1 MTRRMIFLSLLLFMF
16 LASTSTS
23 IAATQKTIVFS
34 NNQWDSQLFHN
45 AVAKFIVEN
54 GFDGYKVNFSTGSSN
69 LNWQAIIIG
78 DVDLDIESWTE
89 NVATYQRDVAEKTII
104 PLGVLVPDSAQGFYV
119 PRYVIK
125 GDAKRGIKA
134 VAPQLRTVEDLKK
147 YASVFKDPETLSRGR
162 IYGAIPG
169 WMIDEIMFKKYK
181 HYKLDKDYNYFRVG
195 SEAVLFASIAS
206 AYNLREPWV
215 GYCYEPTWVTGNLD
229 LILLEDAPYNLQG
242 YKEGKT
248 EIPKQPL
255 RIVSSSYFS
264 KKAPDLVPFFSKY
277 RTGSKLVSKALAH
290 IKDSGDSHE
299 KVAIWFLKNNDVLL
313 DQWLAP
319 ENAKKVRDV
328 LGKI

>member
-1 MTRRMIFLSLLLFMF
+1 MSRKIFFSLLLPIMLFIF
-16 LASTSTS
+16 VPAAIAS
-23 IAATQKTIVFS
+23 QKTIVFT

-45 AVAKFIVEN
+45 AVAKFVVEN
-54 GFDGYKVNFSTGSSN
+54 GFDGYKVSYSTGSSN
-69 LNWQAIIIG
+69 INWQAIIIG

-104 PLGVLVPDSAQGFYV
+104 PLGILVPDSAQGFYV
-119 PRYVIK
+119 PRYVVK

-134 VAPQLRTVEDLKK
+134 VAPELKTVDDLKK
-147 YASVFKDPETLSRGR
+147 YASVFKDPEAPSRGR

-181 HYKLDKDYNYFRVG
+181 HYKLDTSYNYFRVG

-206 AYNLREPWV
+206 AYNLGEPWV
-215 GYCYEPTWVTGNLD
+215 GYCYEPTWVIGNLD
-229 LILLEDAPYNLQG
+229 LIRLEDAPYDPKG

-255 RIVSSSYFS
+255 RIVSSSYFA

-277 RTGSKLVSKALAH
+277 RTGSEHVSKALAR
-290 IKDSGDSHE
+290 IKNSGDSHD
-299 KVAIWFLKNNDVLL
+299 KVAIWFLKNNDALL

-319 ENAKKVRDV
+319 ENAQKVRKA
-328 LGKI
+328 LEKL

>member
-1 MTRRMIFLSLLLFMF
+1 MTRRILLLPILLFFF
-16 LASTSTS
+16 LASAFPSF
-23 IAATQKTIVFS
+23 AATQKTIVFS

-54 GFDGYKVNFSTGSSN
+54 GFDNYKVNYSTGSSN
-69 LNWQAIIIG
+69 LNWQAMIIG

-89 NVATYQRDVAEKTII
+89 NVATYQRDVAEKTIV

-119 PRYVIK
+119 PSYVIK
-125 GDAKRGIKA
+125 GDPKRGIKA
-134 VAPQLRTVEDLKK
+134 AAPQLRTVDDLKK
-147 YASVFKDPETLSRGR
+147 YASVFKDPEKLSRGR
-162 IYGAIPG
+162 IYGSIPG

-181 HYKLDKDYNYFRVG
+181 YYKLDKDYNYFRVG

-206 AYNLREPWV
+206 AYNLGEPWV

-229 LILLEDAPYNLQG
+229 LTLLEDAPYNAKG
-242 YKEGKT
+242 YKEGRT

-277 RTGSKLVSKALAH
+277 RTGSKLVSKVLAH
-290 IKDSGDSHE
+290 IKNTGDSHE
-299 KVAIWFLKNNDVLL
+299 KVVIWFLKNNDALL
-313 DQWLAP
+313 DEWLAP
-319 ENAKKVRDV
+319 ENAQKVRIA
-328 LGKI
+328 LKKI